1 MRRTQQARS
10 RRAIR
15 RPVASRGKPRSAKR
29 LSGKRRPR
37 GRQRGGRRS
46 AIARPG
52 TSRPQVKQAARGH
65 RVSAIV
71 VGSRS
76 PVSVARIRQLSRLTV
91 LETIVVLDGKDPS
104 LAAMIRAQTDAIV
117 VFLPETLG
125 PDEDR
130 SLGALQA
137 RGDILLFVSGH
148 DSVDLAVAG
157 RLIAAVGQ
165 GADLAL
171 TDRSASLGTFRQWGE
186 ADRVRAFMNSAL
198 GCAWLGP
205 NTLDQLPHAW
215 SRVGMERVG
224 ADRLAVP
231 ALAQAAAI
239 TEGLRVKAV
248 PIHAAAIR
256 RGKEWHDPHQE
267 GALRLGDHAEALVS
281 VIQRQGSRLQWPDQA
296 RRRSETGGDRQ

>member
-1 MRRTQQARS
+1 M
-10 RRAIR
+10 
-15 RPVASRGKPRSAKR
+15 
-29 LSGKRRPR
+29 
-37 GRQRGGRRS
+37 
-46 AIARPG
+46 
-52 TSRPQVKQAARGH
+52 
-65 RVSAIV
+65 SAIV

-76 PVSVARIRQLSRLTV
+76 PEAVAHIRQWSRLPV

-117 VFLPETLG
+117 LFLPEMLG

-130 SLGALQA
+130 ALGASQA
-137 RGDILLFVSGH
+137 RGDILLFVSGQ
-148 DSVDLAVAG
+148 DPVDLAAAG

-165 GADLAL
+165 GADIALA
-171 TDRSASLGTFRQWGE
+171 DRGASLGTFRQWGE

-215 SRVGMERVG
+215 SRVGMERIGVE
-224 ADRLAVP
+224 RLAVP

-239 TEGLRVKAV
+239 TEGLRLKTI
-248 PIHAAAIR
+248 PHHAAAIR
-256 RGKEWHDPHQE
+256 RGKERHDPDQE
-267 GALRLGDHAEALVS
+267 GPLRLGDHAEALVS
-281 VIQRQGSRLQWPDQA
+281 VIQRQGSRLQWPDET